1 MNFILTTKQLISKQL
16 ISKHQAINKMSL
28 EEAIIFQR
36 TMMTN
41 SNINKSAMSKT
52 KKIIKSKIDELK
64 ASLNKSEKKL
74 SKEYEDKLYYEMLGE
89 GGNDVSEDELFI
101 INTQILAKMAETYS
115 SELPY
120 IQMAQLRI
128 MLNKVSLS
136 DLTYPHTVAVV
147 CNFK

>member
-1 MNFILTTKQLISKQL
+1 M
-16 ISKHQAINKMSL
+16 A
-28 EEAIIFQR
+28 
-36 TMMTN
+36 N
-41 SNINKSAMSKT
+41 SNINKSAILKT
-52 KKIIKSKIDELK
+52 KKIIKSKIDEIK
-64 ASLNKSEKKL
+64 ATLNKSEKKL
-74 SKEYEDKLYYEMLGE
+74 LKEYEDKLYYEMLGE

>member
-1 MNFILTTKQLISKQL
+1 
-16 ISKHQAINKMSL
+16 MSL

-36 TMMTN
+36 TMMAN
-41 SNINKSAMSKT
+41 SNINKSAILKT
-52 KKIIKSKIDELK
+52 KKIIKSKIDEIK
-64 ASLNKSEKKL
+64 ATLNKSEKKL
-74 SKEYEDKLYYEMLGE
+74 LKEYEDKLYYEMLGE
-89 GGNDVSEDELFI
+89 GGNDVYSEDELFI

-120 IQMAQLRI
+120 IQMAQLQI
-128 MLNKVSLS
+128 MLSKVSLG